1 MGYLSG
7 INLMVADK
15 NKDPLD
21 KINSAEQIFV
31 WMDNYCRANPLKNVR
46 EGAQDLFIELQKK

>member
-1 MGYLSG
+1 
-7 INLMVADK
+7 MVADK